1 MRPADIFSQ
10 RLLAY
15 ANWLNDRR
23 KRNVYTRLMK
33 VSADSL
39 YYENRF
45 WRDYLLQI
53 RLDFQ
58 YEIYEKRKEEPD
70 IWDLSGKIADD

>member
-1 MRPADIFSQ
+1 
-10 RLLAY
+10 
-15 ANWLNDRR
+15 
-23 KRNVYTRLMK
+23 MK
-33 VSADSL
+33 VSVDSL

>member
-1 MRPADIFSQ
+1 
-10 RLLAY
+10 
-15 ANWLNDRR
+15 
-23 KRNVYTRLMK
+23 MK
-33 VSADSL
+33 VSVDSL

-58 YEIYEKRKEEPD
+58 FEIYEKRKEEPD
-70 IWDLSGKIADD
+70 IWDLNRKIADDHLRFWIFLNYTGPNINYTRKCPSTDMES